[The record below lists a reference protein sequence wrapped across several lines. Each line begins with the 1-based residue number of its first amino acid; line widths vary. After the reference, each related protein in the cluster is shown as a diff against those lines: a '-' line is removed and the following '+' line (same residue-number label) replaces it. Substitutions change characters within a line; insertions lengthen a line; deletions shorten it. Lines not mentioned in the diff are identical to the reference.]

1 MKVCTCCFSDIELKS
16 FISSNSK
23 EKGKCDYCTN
33 GINSD
38 TIAIEELL
46 DFFQSFLSLFKKQED
61 GIPLIDIIQN
71 DWNLFEDKDTAI
83 NILSTV
89 LLAIDTSLNSDVSQN
104 VNYSDSITDSVN
116 YWDKLK
122 YDLKWTRRFTTD
134 FRELEDFSWDSIF
147 SEKRSG
153 IVINIDEKEL
163 YRSRIHLNGQAS
175 SYPIKEMGAPPKEK
189 VASGRANPKGIPFLY
204 LSEKK
209 ETTLYEVRASYL
221 DEISIGIFKVIESIK
236 LIDFTSASQV
246 SIFDASQQFS
256 NLEEF
261 VIGVLLKKKISADLS
276 RPQRRYDSELE
287 YIPTQFI
294 CEFIKYLTGADGI
307 KFSSSLDSDRGN
319 NIVLFSADKVECIDV
334 ERVRINRVYIESEKF

>member
-16 FISSNSK
+16 FISSNSIG
-23 EKGKCDYCTN
+23 KGKCDYCTN
-33 GINSD
+33 GINPD
-38 TIAIEELL
+38 TIEIGELL
-46 DFFQSFLSLFKKQED
+46 DFFQSFLSLFRNQED

-71 DWNLFEDKDTAI
+71 DWNLFADKNTAI

-89 LLAIDTSLNSDVSQN
+89 LLAINTPLNSDVNQH
-104 VNYSDSITDSVN
+104 VNYSNLITEGVN
-116 YWDKLK
+116 YWGKLK

-134 FRELEDFSWDSIF
+134 FRELVDSRWDSIF

-153 IVINIDEKEL
+153 IVINIDEKQL
-163 YRSRIHLNGQAS
+163 YRSRIHLNGQTS
-175 SYPIKEMGAPPKEK
+175 SYPIEEMGHPPKEK
-189 VASGRANPKGIPFLY
+189 VSSGRANPQGIPFLY

-221 DEISIGIFKVIESIK
+221 DEISIGTFKVIKPIN
-236 LIDFTSASQV
+236 LIDFTSESQV
-246 SIFDASQQFS
+246 SIFDASLQFS

-261 VIGVLLKKKISADLS
+261 VIGVFLKKKISADLS

-294 CEFIKYLTGADGI
+294 CEFIKHLTGADGI
-307 KFSSSLDSDRGN
+307 KFSSSLDSDSGN

-334 ERVRINRVYIESEKF
+334 ERVRINRVHIESENF